1 VLLLVFVLGAAS
13 IVLSFLINI
22 GTTFSSSS
30 PLMLDSATQ
39 MAYGA
44 LGTHNYTG
52 VERNTRSFLENFQ
65 QNPGAPIHTLSP
77 QEARAVLSNLQA
89 RSHITKLPVDIE
101 NRTIPGGTNGE
112 ILIQIVRPS
121 GSNNETLPVVMY
133 FHGGGWVLGG
143 EDTHD
148 RLLRELA
155 DGAHVAVVFVNY
167 TRSPEAKY
175 PVALEEAYAATKWVA
190 ENGQTINTNS
200 SRLAVAGDG
209 VGGNMATVVALLAK
223 ERGGPEIAFQVLFYP
238 VTNANFD
245 TQSYMAYQDG
255 YWLTRKAMMWF
266 WNNYVSNQTNLK
278 EPTVSPLQASIE
290 QLGGL
295 PRALIING
303 EFDVLRDEGEAYA
316 HKLMQ
321 AGVPVTAVRYHGTIN
336 DFVMLNAITHTQA
349 ARGAIDQASYMLKK
363 VLSDR

>member
-1 VLLLVFVLGAAS
+1 
-13 IVLSFLINI
+13 
-22 GTTFSSSS
+22 
-30 PLMLDSATQ
+30 
-39 MAYGA
+39 
-44 LGTHNYTG
+44 
-52 VERNTRSFLENFQ
+52 
-65 QNPGAPIHTLSP
+65 
-77 QEARAVLSNLQA
+77 
-89 RSHITKLPVDIE
+89 
-101 NRTIPGGTNGE
+101 
-112 ILIQIVRPS
+112 
-121 GSNNETLPVVMY
+121 MY

-223 ERGGPEIAFQVLFYP
+223 ERGGPEIAFQVIFYP

-290 QLGGL
+290 QARWIATSTYHQRRVRRTSRRGRGV
-295 PRALIING
+295 RS
-303 EFDVLRDEGEAYA
+303 
-316 HKLMQ
+316 Q
-321 AGVPVTAVRYHGTIN
+321 ADAGRRP
-336 DFVMLNAITHTQA
+336 
-349 ARGAIDQASYMLKK
+349 
-363 VLSDR
+363 SDGSPISWNYQ